1 MPYGNPERPRAQA
14 RHISAPM
21 PTSTTV
27 STAGNHGSQQNFAL
41 QVRHPPHPPSKTAR
55 PAHSHLT
62 PLARLPAQDLLKE
75 AAIVAQGHGGGLN
88 SGKPEQF
95 SGKRARWHVAESP
108 ESPATAVKLKY
119 VAQPRPP
126 PEVTE
131 GSKVS
136 AREKL
141 QHIHTVLRVNR
152 RAIFEMGL
160 RVKELQVVNG
170 DLPAEKHDLQL
181 YVAELHEQICDLR
194 STIGLPMAPGPM
206 PIAPIMVGPPL
217 VYEVK

>member
-1 MPYGNPERPRAQA
+1 MDSSRATLRGDGVFCEA
-14 RHISAPM
+14 CPFPVDAVGSLAGSGSAEGGRHRR
-21 PTSTTV
+21 T
-27 STAGNHGSQQNFAL
+27 
-41 QVRHPPHPPSKTAR
+41 
-55 PAHSHLT
+55 
-62 PLARLPAQDLLKE
+62 
-75 AAIVAQGHGGGLN
+75 GHGGGQN
-88 SGKPEQF
+88 SGKPKQF
-95 SGKRARWHVAESP
+95 SGKRARWHVAEYP

-160 RVKELQVVNG
+160 RV
-170 DLPAEKHDLQL
+170 
-181 YVAELHEQICDLR
+181 
-194 STIGLPMAPGPM
+194 
-206 PIAPIMVGPPL
+206 
-217 VYEVK
+217 

>member
-1 MPYGNPERPRAQA
+1 
-14 RHISAPM
+14 M

-75 AAIVAQGHGGGLN
+75 AVIVAQGHGGGQN

-160 RVKELQVVNG
+160 RVKELQPG
-170 DLPAEKHDLQL
+170 GERRPARREARPAA
-181 YVAELHEQICDLR
+181 VRGGAARADLR
-194 STIGLPMAPGPM
+194 PALDDRAANGPGADADCPDHGRTTVSVRGKV
-206 PIAPIMVGPPL
+206 ARVS
-217 VYEVK
+217 VYG

>member
-1 MPYGNPERPRAQA
+1 M
-14 RHISAPM
+14 
-21 PTSTTV
+21 
-27 STAGNHGSQQNFAL
+27 
-41 QVRHPPHPPSKTAR
+41 
-55 PAHSHLT
+55 
-62 PLARLPAQDLLKE
+62 
-75 AAIVAQGHGGGLN
+75 
-88 SGKPEQF
+88 
-95 SGKRARWHVAESP
+95 
-108 ESPATAVKLKY
+108 
-119 VAQPRPP
+119 
-126 PEVTE
+126 
-131 GSKVS
+131 S